1 MHHASTMRL
10 IWLLTCVLTF
20 CSTFAMFE
28 SDALRTLGLRKG
40 ATPEEIKK
48 AYKRL
53 AREHHPDKGGDSD
66 AFIKIH
72 DAYESLQG
80 GGSSAP
86 PAGTPSEDALFAA
99 LFRFEQEFG
108 DAFAAYGDHI
118 AKAWS
123 NATLLEQSLKQSV
136 DRAWPTSPDDSYAV
150 RIKRSLLKSSMSW
163 LVWTLSKLDLEHIMK
178 KVGDHIGQGNVRF
191 TVNGRRVDPAEV
203 RRRYTAYARR
213 RREEL

>member
-1 MHHASTMRL
+1 MRL
-10 IWLLTCVLTF
+10 LWLLTCVLTF
-20 CSTFAMFE
+20 FSAAGMFE

-80 GGSSAP
+80 GGGSSEA
-86 PAGTPSEDALFAA
+86 APSEEALFAA
-99 LFRFEQEFG
+99 LFRFEEEFG
-108 DAFAAYGDHI
+108 DAFKGYGEHI

-123 NATLLEQSLKQSV
+123 NATMLEQSLKQSV

-178 KVGDHIGQGNVRF
+178 KVGDHVGQGNVRF

-203 RRRYTAYARR
+203 RRRYTAYAKRR
-213 RREEL
+213 RDEL

>member
-1 MHHASTMRL
+1 MRL
-10 IWLLTCVLTF
+10 IWLLTCVLAF
-20 CSTFAMFE
+20 FSAAGMFE

-53 AREHHPDKGGDSD
+53 AREHHPDKGGDSNE
-66 AFIKIH
+66 FIKISE
-72 DAYESLQG
+72 AYESLQG
-80 GGSSAP
+80 GGSSGAP
-86 PAGTPSEDALFAA
+86 PAGTPSEEQLFAA

-108 DAFAAYGDHI
+108 DAFKGYGEHI

-136 DRAWPTSPDDSYAV
+136 ERAWPTTPDDSYAV

-178 KVGDHIGQGNVRF
+178 KVGDHVGQGNVRF
-191 TVNGRRVDPAEV
+191 TVNGRRVDPADL
-203 RRRYTAYARR
+203 RRRYAAYKR

>member
-1 MHHASTMRL
+1 MRL
-10 IWLLTCVLTF
+10 IRLLTCVLTF
-20 CSTFAMFE
+20 FSAAGMFE

-53 AREHHPDKGGDSD
+53 AREHHPDKGGDSNE
-66 AFIKIH
+66 FIKIH
-72 DAYESLQG
+72 DAYESLSQPG
-80 GGSSAP
+80 GASKP
-86 PAGTPSEDALFAA
+86 PAGTPPEEALFAA
-99 LFRFEQEFG
+99 LFRFEEEFG
-108 DAFAAYGDHI
+108 DAFKGYGEHI

-123 NATLLEQSLKQSV
+123 NATMLEQSLKQSV
-136 DRAWPTSPDDSYAV
+136 DRAWPTTPDDSYAV

-178 KVGDHIGQGNVRF
+178 KVGDHVGQGNVRF

-203 RRRYTAYARR
+203 RRRYAAYAKRR
-213 RREEL
+213 RDEL

>member
-1 MHHASTMRL
+1 MRL

-28 SDALRTLGLRKG
+28 SDALRTLGLSKG
-40 ATPEEIKK
+40 ATPEQIKK

-53 AREHHPDKGGDSD
+53 AREHHPDKGGDSNE
-66 AFIKIH
+66 FIKIH

-80 GGSSAP
+80 GSSAP
-86 PAGTPSEDALFAA
+86 PAGAPPEEALFAA
-99 LFRFEQEFG
+99 LFRFEEEFG
-108 DAFAAYGDHI
+108 DAFKGYGEHI

-123 NATLLEQSLKQSV
+123 NATLLEQSLRQSV
-136 DRAWPTSPDDSYAV
+136 ERAWPTQHNDSYAV

-178 KVGDHIGQGNVRF
+178 KVGDHVGQGNVRF

-203 RRRYTAYARR
+203 RRRYAAYAKRR
-213 RREEL
+213 RDEL